1 MIHVVLYSENR
12 AAQCD
17 VALESIL
24 SRLTASTAIHIT
36 VLYSASSDEFRRGYE
51 ILRNSYSSHVVNF
64 VENRTHPV
72 SHRTQ
77 ATSISLVRAL
87 LTRHTHRNTDIVMG
101 IRSILEQTV
110 SGCTLFMNDEDI
122 LLSDT
127 YISPEMYTV
136 VASGKGINAVHLRLG
151 LNIRNKPTHIR
162 DQTRYCTWN
171 PQHAQRD
178 WAKRFSVDGSLVNTT
193 SFLRILRSV
202 LASSLLEMERAINQ
216 SIRKDTFAS
225 TLYSFHRQRVVKA
238 EIDDYRCLTASEIN
252 NEYVIG
258 KRLALSLPIGLA
270 TTHIELHQITLSD
283 STSQCSTVREST
295 HSATLVK
302 KQEYHL
308 AGSHSHVH
316 ES

>member
-1 MIHVVLYSENR
+1 
-12 AAQCD
+12 
-17 VALESIL
+17 
-24 SRLTASTAIHIT
+24 
-36 VLYSASSDEFRRGYE
+36 
-51 ILRNSYSSHVVNF
+51 
-64 VENRTHPV
+64 
-72 SHRTQ
+72 TQ
-77 ATSISLVRAL
+77 SNA
-87 LTRHTHRNTDIVMG
+87 DIVIG
-101 IRSILEQTV
+101 IRSILEQIE
-110 SGCTLFMNDEDI
+110 SGCTLFMNDEDV

-202 LASSLLEMERAINQ
+202 SASSLLEMERATNH

-225 TLYSFHRQRVVKA
+225 ILYSFHRQRVVKA
-238 EIDDYRCLTASEIN
+238 EIDDYRSMTASEIN
-252 NEYVIG
+252 CEYVIG
-258 KRLALSLPIGLA
+258 KRLALSLPKGL
-270 TTHIELHQITLSD
+270 TSTQIELHQITLSD
-283 STSQCSTVREST
+283 STSQCSSVREST
-295 HSATLVK
+295 QSAALVK

-308 AGSHSHVH
+308 AGSRIHVPVI
-316 ES
+316 